1 MSFTRSATVV
11 TLNREL
17 EEELRMRLVT
27 RGNMDGLTCA
37 VLVSHAE
44 RLDGI
49 ELIHPQD
56 ITDDKFLVEQGDII
70 ANLPY
75 HPTCLKWFDHHSATR
90 TYDKP
95 PTRFDGKYGL
105 SPSTARLV
113 YDYYLADNPGYKLY
127 DELLKA
133 TDRYDSG
140 QVTIEEVTNPEGH
153 ILVGFTTDPRTGLGK
168 FKDYFMKLV
177 ETFEEGTLEDVLA
190 LAEVKERARRIAEE
204 AGAVSEGGKATLPF
218 GRPRDRDRFA

>member
-75 HPTCLKWFDHHSATR
+75 HPTCLK
-90 TYDKP
+90 
-95 PTRFDGKYGL
+95 
-105 SPSTARLV
+105 
-113 YDYYLADNPGYKLY
+113 
-127 DELLKA
+127 
-133 TDRYDSG
+133 
-140 QVTIEEVTNPEGH
+140 
-153 ILVGFTTDPRTGLGK
+153 
-168 FKDYFMKLV
+168 
-177 ETFEEGTLEDVLA
+177 
-190 LAEVKERARRIAEE
+190 
-204 AGAVSEGGKATLPF
+204 
-218 GRPRDRDRFA
+218 